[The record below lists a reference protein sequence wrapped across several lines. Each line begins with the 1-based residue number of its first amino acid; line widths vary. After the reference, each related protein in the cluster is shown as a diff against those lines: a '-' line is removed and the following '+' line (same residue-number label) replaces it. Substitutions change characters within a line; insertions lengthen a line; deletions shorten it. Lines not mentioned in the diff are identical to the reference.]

1 MTGQVLEV
9 EGTWEEIV
17 ALSEKFAGRRV
28 RIILLANEDEEAL
41 PSPEESFRQAWL
53 EIKTGKTRP
62 VSELWEGIDA
72 AIEMMESLPE
82 NLQQQVAE
90 YLKEYIAQLKDEL
103 QWDESFEKTQP
114 QLVAAAQQ
122 AKQEI
127 VLGDETLKSAEE
139 CFRQGWYEAMTG
151 QTIPL
156 SELWDGIDAESLF
169 LKSTAISD
177 RMFSQLLK
185 NCKLESCWE
194 FRYLG
199 LVTKYLRC
207 VLKTAMFK
215 KEKAVDIDSFTTFK
229 Q

>member
-28 RIILLANEDEEAL
+28 RIIVLANEDEEAL

-103 QWDESFEKTQP
+103 QWEESFHKTQP
-114 QLVAAAQQ
+114 QLVAAAKR

-127 VLGDETLKSAEE
+127 ALAKEPLKSAEE

-156 SELWDGIDAESLF
+156 SELWDGIDAE
-169 LKSTAISD
+169 
-177 RMFSQLLK
+177 
-185 NCKLESCWE
+185 
-194 FRYLG
+194 
-199 LVTKYLRC
+199 
-207 VLKTAMFK
+207 
-215 KEKAVDIDSFTTFK
+215 
-229 Q
+229 

>member
-90 YLKEYIAQLKDEL
+90 YLKEYIADLKDEL
-103 QWDESFEKTQP
+103 QWEESFKKTQP

-139 CFRQGWYEAMTG
+139 CFRQGWHEAMTG
-151 QTIPL
+151 QTVSL
-156 SELWDGIDAESLF
+156 SELWDGIDAE
-169 LKSTAISD
+169 
-177 RMFSQLLK
+177 
-185 NCKLESCWE
+185 
-194 FRYLG
+194 
-199 LVTKYLRC
+199 
-207 VLKTAMFK
+207 
-215 KEKAVDIDSFTTFK
+215 
-229 Q
+229 